1 MDKKSDLLS
10 GILESVSKEEQ
21 STLDKEAQELISRQP
36 DDNSSSQGLSGLGDL
51 GGLGLNDENTDINKT
66 AEHKPTHKEEI
77 LQMLYEASGIDLDK
91 VASFSEEEGGDLL
104 YKTAQEVIEDLGSLD
119 KLAEDLGKKAA
130 QSFFNVIRGG

>member
-21 STLDKEAQELISRQP
+21 STLDKEAQELISQQP
-36 DDNSSSQGLSGLGDL
+36 DDNSSGQGLSGLGSL
-51 GGLGLNDENTDINKT
+51 TGLNDAQNTDINKT